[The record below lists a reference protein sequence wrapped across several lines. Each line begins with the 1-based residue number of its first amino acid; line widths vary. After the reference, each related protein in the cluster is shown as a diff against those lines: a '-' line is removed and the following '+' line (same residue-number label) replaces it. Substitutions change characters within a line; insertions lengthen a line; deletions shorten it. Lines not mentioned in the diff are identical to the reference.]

1 MPHCAEAVTNFDN
14 FPTISLADCS
24 KVRPKTG
31 IDRPVPN
38 FLAWAKTGPGRHGA
52 LRRTRL
58 LWVCPD
64 RGCSGQPTVTVGR
77 KSKEVP
83 APNWIN
89 TVLGNFKVSSSACNT
104 SIPKDCT
111 APASPFQGLD
121 AQPFKVKG
129 YSPLTDSTQIHITR

>member
-31 IDRPVPN
+31 VDRPVPN
-38 FLAWAKTGPGRHGA
+38 FLAWAKNWPQKA
-52 LRRTRL
+52 LCSPKDSPA
-58 LWVCPD
+58 WVCPD

-77 KSKEVP
+77 KSKDVP

-111 APASPFQGLD
+111 APASPFQGPD
-121 AQPFKVKG
+121 TQPFEVKG